1 VDDPLPLKPEQAGE
15 SSRLAQAFL
24 VCKGCVR
31 SVDRLQAEGV
41 GGGGD
46 PRARVVPLIA
56 RVFGIE
62 LPMKRCP
69 TPSEAA

>member
-1 VDDPLPLKPEQAGE
+1 M
-15 SSRLAQAFL
+15 
-24 VCKGCVR
+24 
-31 SVDRLQAEGV
+31 

-62 LPMKRCP
+62 LPD
-69 TPSEAA
+69 EALRDPERGGVVTRPEHQRLQPVG